1 MLAAQPAADQD
12 VAGVRT
18 GAEHC
23 SSRRSGGQAR
33 LLEIQVAL
41 NLAHHVGLQAA
52 LVAQPE
58 DGVGILH
65 EGAFDAGSL
74 VAALAQ

>member
-1 MLAAQPAADQD
+1 LF
-12 VAGVRT
+12 VAPIRRA
-18 GAEHC
+18 GAPP
-23 SSRRSGGQAR
+23 RDP
-33 LLEIQVAL
+33 VAL
-41 NLAHHVGLQAA
+41 DLAHHVGLQTA